1 VTIKTRLSQ
10 AYTQTPWRKTTQK
23 GVLFLI
29 LAILAATVLWIMLT
43 VTIQASSAGLQIQD
57 YERSQEEIT
66 RDIANLQT
74 TYASLTSSS
83 AMEARAEKLG
93 FKSAEA
99 KDLAYV
105 VVPGYGGRHPDISA
119 PPPNVVIEPVLIKPI
134 YTQSLSEFLSQGFL
148 KLNEKSG
155 GLIP

>member
-1 VTIKTRLSQ
+1 
-10 AYTQTPWRKTTQK
+10 
-23 GVLFLI
+23 LFLI
-29 LAILAATVLWIMLT
+29 LAVLAATVLWIMLT

-57 YERSQEEIT
+57 YERKQEEIT
-66 RDIANLQT
+66 REIANLQT

-83 AMEARAEKLG
+83 VMEARAEKLG
-93 FKSAEA
+93 YKPAES

-105 VVPGYGGRHPDISA
+105 VVPGYAGRKPEISA
-119 PPPNVVIEPVLIKPI
+119 PPPSIEIQPVLIKPI

-148 KLNEKSG
+148 KLTEKSG